1 MCSLVSLTRGDISAQ
16 NTGGFL
22 SVPLPRFPPPLA
34 LIAPGPSL
42 LFFRSLLSP
51 QTIVM
56 GAFVDR
62 FRPKRFPRR
71 YPQWMVGRRLLIASS
86 ALASLGDAMF
96 GYSQGVIA
104 ALQVQPPFIRRFFG
118 KDVTL
123 EQINAGTT
131 GVDPWVQCEFCPAF
145 STSSLTTFP

>member
-1 MCSLVSLTRGDISAQ
+1 M
-16 NTGGFL
+16 
-22 SVPLPRFPPPLA
+22 LPRQPHSGGYFSSEHGRVLLCPPPSLSPPLA

-145 STSSLTTFP
+145 STSSLTTFL